1 VSRKSTLR
9 LIAGLL
15 LAEGAAALLLP
26 GRMPRAARIPTAGTA
41 VVGAIALWT
50 IARQMGPGR

>member
-1 VSRKSTLR
+1 MSRKNLLR
-9 LIAGLL
+9 LIAGILVL
-15 LAEGAAALLLP
+15 EAAAAFLFP

-50 IARQMGPGR
+50 LARQRASR